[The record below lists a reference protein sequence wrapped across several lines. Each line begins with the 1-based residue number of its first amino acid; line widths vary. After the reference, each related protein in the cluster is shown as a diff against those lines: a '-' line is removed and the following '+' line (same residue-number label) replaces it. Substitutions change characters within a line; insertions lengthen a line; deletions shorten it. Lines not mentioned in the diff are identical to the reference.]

1 MNGNFVNGTHNCS
14 RPPQKK
20 NYKIKKK
27 SGGGDVPIWKVL
39 DPFGFQRDLVDWY
52 VSGNCIVIGYGE
64 DDGMGIR

>member
-1 MNGNFVNGTHNCS
+1 MAHTIAHA
-14 RPPQKK
+14 PPKEKLQK
-20 NYKIKKK
+20 KKK